1 MTWVSGSSAAAS
13 RTSDSVRSA
22 WFPSVAKNE
31 KPSRRARAQSRIA
44 VASAPEW
51 DRKAI
56 PPASGMPGANV
67 ALSRREGRIH
77 PRQLGPRPGWAAR
90 GATPGARPRAP
101 GRPRRPPEIPRRSRS
116 RRGCPSRRTPSGPA
130 GQRAPAPRSPP
141 GRPGSLIA
149 RRDGVAGS
157 PWTMSA
163 RGFTGQIAALES
175 GRAQVGEDAPADLR
189 RVPGG
194 SHHGDPPRGEK
205 RRERVRTTSD
215 SHRH

>member
-77 PRQLGPRPGWAAR
+77 PRQFGPKDADGLLAEPRPELGLARLAGLAGLPKSRGEHDRAADAFRDTVLQGWQDSRRRDRDHRQVDGFADR
-90 GATPGARPRAP
+90 QEGGGCRQPLDDVRPRVH
-101 GRPRRPPEIPRRSRS
+101 
-116 RRGCPSRRTPSGPA
+116 GP
-130 GQRAPAPRSPP
+130 
-141 GRPGSLIA
+141 
-149 RRDGVAGS
+149 D
-157 PWTMSA
+157 
-163 RGFTGQIAALES
+163 AALES
-175 GRAQVGEDAPADLR
+175 RRRAGWRGRSRRPSPGPGRLPRRRPPAGR
-189 RVPGG
+189 
-194 SHHGDPPRGEK
+194 K
-205 RRERVRTTSD
+205 TA
-215 SHRH
+215 